1 MFKIAWRSED
11 RQGSMPMGEYVSLD
25 VARRELP
32 ACLAELLAQCL
43 DDAED
48 PTGAGGLMT
57 KAACLKGTWVVYDT
71 DDNEGATLEVVSS
84 DVIRDELDELDA
96 RFRMFE
102 QDLIAETM
110 SNQERSTK

>member
-1 MFKIAWRSED
+1 MQIKRHRI
-11 RQGSMPMGEYVSLD
+11 
-25 VARRELP
+25 
-32 ACLAELLAQCL
+32 
-43 DDAED
+43 
-48 PTGAGGLMT
+48 
-57 KAACLKGTWVVYDT
+57 
-71 DDNEGATLEVVSS
+71 VSS